1 MVEKTQANIQSL
13 PEIEQLEQETQANQ
27 VLIDQV
33 EQQKKLADSG

>member
-13 PEIEQLEQETQANQ
+13 PEIEQLEQEIQSNQ